1 MTNPVFPFFLKSR
14 PFETGL
20 FFCLRLD
27 KEAPQVAF
35 STFIRCHG
43 RGRSP
48 LARKRWFTIAPV
60 NTRYKYLCE
69 AHLRVMGRSGGE
81 LGGPADE
88 IVCRP
93 CACARASRAY
103 VRETLSSSGARFGP
117 YSLSSYLIKNDEI
130 CKIIA
135 FFCTNVKSLYI
146 CPCVSSRSLTFC
158 LSPTPVV
165 LVLKRDKQ
173 I

>member
-1 MTNPVFPFFLKSR
+1 MIILFSFFLKSGLLR
-14 PFETGL
+14 PGF
-20 FFCLRLD
+20 FFCLKLN
-27 KEAPQVAF
+27 KQAPQVAF

-103 VRETLSSSGARFGP
+103 VRETLSSSDARFGP
-117 YSLSSYLIKNDEI
+117 YSPSSYLIKNDEI

-135 FFCTNVKSLYI
+135 FFLYKCKKFI
-146 CPCVSSRSLTFC
+146 YLHLR
-158 LSPTPVV
+158 
-165 LVLKRDKQ
+165 
-173 I
+173 

>member
-1 MTNPVFPFFLKSR
+1 MR
-14 PFETGL
+14 PGF
-20 FFCLRLD
+20 FFCLKLN
-27 KEAPQVAF
+27 KQAPQVAF

-69 AHLRVMGRSGGE
+69 AHLWVMGRSGGE
-81 LGGPADE
+81 LGGPVDE

-103 VRETLSSSGARFGP
+103 VRETLSSSDTRFGP

-135 FFCTNVKSLYI
+135 FFLYKCKKFI
-146 CPCVSSRSLTFC
+146 YLHLR
-158 LSPTPVV
+158 
-165 LVLKRDKQ
+165 
-173 I
+173 

>member
-1 MTNPVFPFFLKSR
+1 MFFLYICLMKRPVDTLARLIIAVIKAKVYIFVFLLIMFLGAELRQCIGWPIPFSFLKSR
-14 PFETGL
+14 PLRPGF
-20 FFCLRLD
+20 FFCLKLN
-27 KEAPQVAF
+27 KQAPQVAF

-103 VRETLSSSGARFGP
+103 VRETLSSSDARFGP
-117 YSLSSYLIKNDEI
+117 YSPP
-130 CKIIA
+130 A
-135 FFCTNVKSLYI
+135 T
-146 CPCVSSRSLTFC
+146 
-158 LSPTPVV
+158 
-165 LVLKRDKQ
+165 
-173 I
+173 